1 MCLLS
6 QVLRFFFSGA
16 SVTHNS
22 RTSPISPAA
31 FKKKGIFHVKKT
43 PETKMACENS
53 FYTIFMHHKKQEWHV
68 SLSGESLY
76 LSTSKALRAKSSN
89 QRSE

>member
-31 FKKKGIFHVKKT
+31 FKKKGIFHVKKEKPPKWLEKT
-43 PETKMACENS
+43 AFILFLCITRSRNGVFPFLERA
-53 FYTIFMHHKKQEWHV
+53 F
-68 SLSGESLY
+68 
-76 LSTSKALRAKSSN
+76 TSALLKL
-89 QRSE
+89 